1 MTDVDARG
9 ELMARTPKS
18 KELQERSAEVLAAE
32 VAQTVD
38 MPHPFYIAE
47 AKGSRI
53 VDVDGNEYIDLT
65 MGYGPHVL
73 GHAPDVIVKAV
84 REQAPRG
91 LHVGLHNPHQERLA
105 RLVTEATEANEEVVF
120 TNSGTEATMYAIRA
134 ARAYSGKPK
143 VGLFDGNY
151 HGVHDTVLA
160 RAGDESPRDRPTVAT
175 KSMGVPPETLEG
187 VLMLPY
193 RHEAA
198 FELIREHSDELALV
212 LLEPVQSSNPRMDHV
227 EWMRQLREVCRES
240 EVLFVLDEVITGFR
254 LAYGGGQERFDLSP
268 DLATYGKA
276 MGGGMPVGAVAG
288 GREIMSVFGRGAPP
302 PGDSEDGDGNGGRA
316 ERRRIFAGT
325 TFAGNPMTMVAGAAA
340 VGYMDE
346 HRDEL
351 YPYLDEQ
358 SDRLAD
364 EVDRFLRV
372 EEIPARMM
380 HASSMFHLRFGN
392 APVESSRDLD
402 QSFSEVE
409 REFYLHLLNH
419 GVIVPGIH
427 LFFLSAAHS
436 PEDVDTVIDAFQQSF
451 REIKQRGLV

>member
-1 MTDVDARG
+1 MMTVDARK
-9 ELMARTPKS
+9 ELIARTPQS
-18 KELQERSAEVLAAE
+18 RALQERSAEVLAAE
-32 VAQTVD
+32 MPQTVD
-38 MPHPFYIAE
+38 MPHPLYVAE

-65 MGYGPHVL
+65 MGYGPLVL
-73 GHAPDVIVKAV
+73 GHSPEVVVEAV
-84 REQAPRG
+84 LEQAPRG

-105 RLVTEATEANEEVVF
+105 WRVTEATEANEEVVF
-120 TNSGTEATMYAIRA
+120 ANSGTEATMYAIRA

-160 RAGDESPRDRPTVAT
+160 RAGDDSPGDRPTVAT

-193 RHEAA
+193 RREAA
-198 FELIREHSDELALV
+198 FELVREHRDELALV

-227 EWMRQLREVCRES
+227 AWMRELREVCRES
-240 EVLFVLDEVITGFR
+240 DVLFVMDEVITGFR
-254 LAYGGGQERFDLSP
+254 LAYGGGQERFGLSP

-302 PGDSEDGDGNGGRA
+302 PGASDDGNGERA
-316 ERRRIFAGT
+316 RRRRIFAGT

-364 EVDRFLRV
+364 EVDRSLRV

-392 APVESSRDLD
+392 GPGGELTRSR
-402 QSFSEVE
+402 SVV
-409 REFYLHLLNH
+409 R
-419 GVIVPGIH
+419 GGGGA
-427 LFFLSAAHS
+427 SATCTCSITA
-436 PEDVDTVIDAFQQSF
+436 
-451 REIKQRGLV
+451 